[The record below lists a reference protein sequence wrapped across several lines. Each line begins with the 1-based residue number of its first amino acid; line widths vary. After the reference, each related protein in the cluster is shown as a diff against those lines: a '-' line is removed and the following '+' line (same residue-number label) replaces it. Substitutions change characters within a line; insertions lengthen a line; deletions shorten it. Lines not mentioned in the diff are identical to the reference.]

1 MIYLISFILVAYLI
15 GSIPTSVWIGK
26 VFYGKD
32 VRDYGSGNA
41 GATNT
46 FRVLGAKAGIPVFI
60 LDALKGWAPAF
71 FAQQLFFYLPFTTDE
86 LLFPIIIGIVAVIGH
101 IFPVFA
107 GFRGGKG
114 VATIL
119 GVAVAIE
126 PLGASICAGIFLI
139 FLLLTKYVSLG
150 SLIAGISFPLLLN
163 LIIGTQSTTLVVF
176 SIVATVVLFVTHK
189 KNLKRLFA
197 GTENK
202 TYIIKKKKNQF

>member
-1 MIYLISFILVAYLI
+1 MIYLISFIILSYLI
-15 GSIPTSVWIGK
+15 GSVPTAVWIGK
-26 VFYGKD
+26 IFYGKD

-46 FRVLGAKAGIPVFI
+46 FRVLGVKAGIPVFI
-60 LDALKGWAPAF
+60 IDALKGWVPAF
-71 FAQQLFFYLPFTTDE
+71 FAQQLSYLLPFTTDE

-101 IFPVFA
+101 IFPLFA
-107 GFRGGKG
+107 QFRGGKG

-150 SLIAGISFPLLLN
+150 SLIAGICFPLLLN
-163 LIIGTQSTTLVVF
+163 LIIGTQSTTLVIF
-176 SIVATVVLFVTHK
+176 SILATVMLFVTHK

-202 TYIIKKKKNQF
+202 TYIIKKKQF

>member
-1 MIYLISFILVAYLI
+1 MIYLISFILLSYLI

-26 VFYGKD
+26 FFYGKD
-32 VRDYGSGNA
+32 VREYGSGNA

-60 LDALKGWAPAF
+60 IDAVKGWIPAF
-71 FAQQLFFYLPFTTDE
+71 FAQQFYYLLPYTTDE
-86 LLFPIIIGIVAVIGH
+86 LLYPIIIGIIAVIGH

-107 GFRGGKG
+107 QFRGGKG

-150 SLIAGISFPLLLN
+150 SLIAGICFPLLLN
-163 LIIGTQSTTLVVF
+163 LIIGTQSTTLVIF
-176 SIVATVVLFVTHK
+176 SILATVVLFVTHK
-189 KNLKRLFA
+189 KNLRRLFA
-197 GTENK
+197 GTESK
-202 TYIIKKKKNQF
+202 TYIIKKKQF